1 MIFGITGGTGS
12 GKTTALNAIRQLGG
26 QIIDCDQVYHRLL
39 QEDPSLTAAIE
50 ARFPGCVENGQLLR
64 KKLGAIVFSDQKALA
79 DLNAIT
85 GSAIYKEVV
94 RLLESKPKLAAIDAI
109 GLVEGRLAQL
119 CDVTVAI
126 TAPRDLR
133 VERIMA
139 RDGITRE
146 YAISRIEAQK
156 NDDWFREHCD
166 HLLVND
172 SSEGAFMRKCIDFF
186 RQFIIIESNP

>member
-1 MIFGITGGTGS
+1 MIIGITGGTGS
-12 GKTTALNAIRQLGG
+12 GKTTALEAIRQLGG

-39 QEDPSLTAAIE
+39 QEDPSLTAAID

-64 KKLGAIVFSDQKALA
+64 KKLGAIVFSDKKALA

-85 GSAIYKEVV
+85 GKAVYKEVV

-119 CDVTVAI
+119 CDVTVAV
-126 TAPRDLR
+126 TAPRELR
-133 VERIMA
+133 VQRIMA
-139 RDGITRE
+139 RDGISEE
-146 YAISRIEAQK
+146 YALSRINAQRS
-156 NDDWFREHCD
+156 DDWFRERCD

-172 SSEGAFMRKCIDFF
+172 STQGAFLLKCIDFF
-186 RQFIIIESNP
+186 RQFIIIDSNP